1 MNFQLASFLVADC
14 LWNLTIVM
22 YNYHPYLMIISTSY
36 CTYMPDVKLW
46 KLWVPMYNLRI
57 SLTRART
64 SSVMRKKQ
72 KYFKYKTEHFNKNF
86 MKCINTL
93 TNLNGITGLLKQ
105 FEIISLLLRIVFT
118 AAIMKPSLILHSDI
132 QKYQNLK
139 NRRSSYQ

>member
-1 MNFQLASFLVADC
+1 MK
-14 LWNLTIVM
+14 
-22 YNYHPYLMIISTSY
+22 ISTSY

-64 SSVMRKKQ
+64 SSVTRKKQ

-86 MKCINTL
+86 MKSINPL

-105 FEIISLLLRIVFT
+105 HEMTSLLLGIVFT
-118 AAIMKPSLILHSDI
+118 SCNNVALSYLHSDI
-132 QKYQNLK
+132 QKYQNFK
-139 NRRSSYQ
+139 NQRWLLYGS